1 MFGSGLV
8 AHFEAGF
15 VSLVYLFW
23 ANFDAG
29 REFKESFLGR
39 ERPSA
44 SEWRYSLKPGGIQLT
59 EKVLTERK
67 GKVAIVT
74 INRPEVHNCVDN
86 EIASG
91 MNAVFDE
98 LERDAGDG
106 LRSSR
111 S

>member
-1 MFGSGLV
+1 M
-8 AHFEAGF
+8 
-15 VSLVYLFW
+15 
-23 ANFDAG
+23 
-29 REFKESFLGR
+29 
-39 ERPSA
+39 
-44 SEWRYSLKPGGIQLT
+44 T

-67 GKVAIVT
+67 GKVATVT

-111 S
+111 SQRCRRHAFKDSAMDGDEPLENK